1 MRCMNC
7 GLPLSPARTLTNCP
21 RCGASLNALQGAQPQ
36 QQQFEQPGWEG
47 GVGGTGQPNS
57 LWGQGITPAPGSY
70 STFPP
75 QNQAGLNANG
85 NGRPGDGL
93 QQSPLSP
100 RRPYAPPTS
109 LSNMKPRQLFMIAGL
124 CVFLAAMLLGLV
136 FVIGSH
142 SNTPSSNTAS
152 TNPNNTT
159 GNGSAPQATATQA
172 GTTPTASDSTP
183 SASASPTDTGTAY
196 PGQQYIDGAQMASG
210 VDQQTLQAINPTTT
224 FKVGSPM
231 YVVFNLHPPSQGGAV
246 CSYWYLGGNQVTSY
260 PFPVKASSHASY
272 TYATYGSAGQGYVE
286 LYWASSKSCSDKVL
300 AQHVDF
306 TVTA

>member
-36 QQQFEQPGWEG
+36 QQFEQSGWEG
-47 GVGGTGQPNS
+47 GMGPAGQQNNPNS
-57 LWGQGITPAPGSY
+57 WGQGMTPAPGSY
-70 STFPP
+70 SPFS
-75 QNQAGLNANG
+75 QQSQGGLNANG
-85 NGRPGDGL
+85 NGWPGDRP

-100 RRPYAPPTS
+100 RRPYTPSS
-109 LSNMKPRQLFMIAGL
+109 LNKMNPRLLFMVAGL
-124 CVFLAAMLLGLV
+124 FVFLAAMLLGLV

-142 SNTPSSNTAS
+142 SGGSTSSTAS
-152 TNPNNTT
+152 TSSHNSSGSTSNNT
-159 GNGSAPQATATQA
+159 QATATQA
-172 GTTPTASDSTP
+172 ATPTASSATP
-183 SASASPTDTGTAY
+183 GASPTDTGTAY
-196 PGQQYIDGAQMASG
+196 PGQQYIDGAQMAAG
-210 VDQQTLQAINPTTT
+210 INQQTLQAVNPTTT
-224 FKVGSPM
+224 FKVNSPM

-260 PFPVKASSHASY
+260 PFPIKGSSHGSY

-286 LYWASSKSCSDKVL
+286 LYWASTKSCSDKVL